1 MDEVKLPEGWEY
13 SQLLKLGTIVTGKT
27 PSTKDVDNFGG
38 NIPFIKP
45 GDLDKGG
52 FITETSD
59 TLTESGLLTVPK
71 LPVNAIV
78 VTCIGNL
85 GKVGITTK
93 TSATNQQ
100 INSFVCNENLNFKF
114 LYYQICTL
122 KPWLENESSATTI
135 AIVNKGK
142 FSKAPI
148 SIPSLA
154 EQKIIADKLDTL
166 LAQVDSAKARLE
178 QIPQILKRFRQ
189 AVLAAA
195 VSGKLTEEWRQ
206 TQKISESAELLLKR
220 WLIKR
225 ESDFKSK
232 QEIFSIGKKKGVGKK
247 FKAPVAPD
255 CDTGRTLQI
264 PSSWKLISVSQFADC
279 LDNQRIP
286 VKKEDR
292 KVNIGKYPYFGANGE
307 VDKIDDFIF
316 DGDFVL
322 VTEDETFYGREK
334 PIAYRYTGKCWVNN
348 HAHVL
353 SAQTKIANDYLCY
366 SLMHYHIIPW
376 LSGTTGRAKLT
387 QGALS
392 VLPIGLPPEIEM
404 TEIVHRVEQLFSY
417 ADTIEKQ
424 VQNALERVN
433 NLTHSILAKAFRGE
447 LTAQWRAENPEL
459 ISGEN
464 SAQALLAKIQQQ
476 RSNTKTI
483 KRSKGDS

>member
-27 PSTKDVDNFGG
+27 PNTKDVDNFGG

-100 INSFVCNENLNFKF
+100 INSFICNENLNFKF

-166 LAQVDSAKARLE
+166 LAQVDSTKAHLE
-178 QIPQILKRFRQ
+178 KIPQILKHFRL
-189 AVLAAA
+189 AVLTAA
-195 VSGKLTEEWRQ
+195 VSGKLTEEWRD
-206 TQKISESAELLLKR
+206 INSSEKWETVKLLDIIVAKPR
-220 WLIKR
+220 NGY
-225 ESDFKSK
+225 SP
-232 QEIFSIGKKKGVGKK
+232 KGVEYETAIKNLTLSAVTKGYFIENCFKYVDIDISDDSYLWVKNGDILIQRANSLEYVGVSAIYEGK
-247 FKAPVAPD
+247 
-255 CDTGRTLQI
+255 
-264 PSSWKLISVSQFADC
+264 
-279 LDNQRIP
+279 DNQYIYPDLMMKFRVNERILT
-286 VKKEDR
+286 
-292 KVNIGKYPYFGANGE
+292 KY
-307 VDKIDDFIF
+307 
-316 DGDFVL
+316 L
-322 VTEDETFYGREK
+322 
-334 PIAYRYTGKCWVNN
+334 
-348 HAHVL
+348 H
-353 SAQTKIANDYLCY
+353 Y
-366 SLMHYHIIPW
+366 SLLSEPTREYFRKNA
-376 LSGTTGRAKLT
+376 SGTTGNMPKIN
-387 QGALS
+387 QGTVSAAP
-392 VLPIGLPPEIEM
+392 VNLPPISEQ
-404 TEIVHRVEQLFSY
+404 TEIVRRVEQLFAY
-417 ADTIEKQ
+417 ADSIEKQ
-424 VQNALERVN
+424 VQDALERVN
-433 NLTHSILAKAFRGE
+433 NLTQSILAKAFRGE
-447 LTAQWRAENPEL
+447 LTAQWRAENPDL

-464 SAQALLAKIQQQ
+464 SARTLLEKIQQQ
-476 RSNTKTI
+476 RTSTKTI
-483 KRSKGDS
+483 KRSKGNS

>member
-1 MDEVKLPEGWEY
+1 MDEVKLPEGWVY
-13 SQLLKLGTIVTGKT
+13 SQLLKLGTIITGKT

-93 TSATNQQ
+93 ISATNQQ
-100 INSFVCNENLNFKF
+100 INSFICNENLNFKF

-166 LAQVDSAKARLE
+166 LAQVDSTRARLE
-178 QIPQILKRFRQ
+178 QIPQTLKRFRQ
-189 AVLAAA
+189 TVLAAA
-195 VSGKLTEEWRQ
+195 VSGKLTEEWRVSNGLKYWE
-206 TQKISESAELLLKR
+206 TQKIGN
-220 WLIKR
+220 I
-225 ESDFKSK
+225 
-232 QEIFSIGKKKGVGKK
+232 
-247 FKAPVAPD
+247 
-255 CDTGRTLQI
+255 
-264 PSSWKLISVSQFADC
+264 VSQIESGKSLKC
-279 LDNQRIP
+279 LETPPQEHEYGI
-286 VKKEDR
+286 VKISA
-292 KVNIGKYPYFGANGE
+292 VTWGE
-307 VDKIDDFIF
+307 YNENESKTLPNKKDFIETRRVN
-316 DGDFVL
+316 DGDFLISRANTLELLGAPVIVHKATKNLMLSDKVL
-322 VTEDETFYGREK
+322 RLVM
-334 PIAYRYTGKCWVNN
+334 VNE
-348 HAHVL
+348 H
-353 SAQTKIANDYLCY
+353 KK
-366 SLMHYHIIPW
+366 W
-376 LSGTTGRAKLT
+376 LSIFLRSPSGRK
-387 QGALS
+387 
-392 VLPIGLPPEIEM
+392 EIESRSTGNQLSM
-404 TEIVHRVEQLFSY
+404 RNIGQKSLLDIDLPKPPIEEQHEIVRRVEKLFIY

-424 VQNALERVN
+424 VQNALECVN
-433 NLTHSILAKAFRGE
+433 NLTQSILAKAFRGD
-447 LTAQWRAENPEL
+447 LTAQWRAENPDL

-476 RSNTKTI
+476 RKSTKTI
-483 KRSKGDS
+483 KRSKGNS